1 METGKRV
8 SWVELYLDLIFVL
21 AAGQLAHMI
30 VADPEAKTAWTALGL
45 FFVIWWT
52 WIGFAALYNR
62 FGDESGPLRAYVLAG
77 SVPAGVAAVAIGP
90 AGHGDVV
97 PLAIA
102 LALTRVV
109 LAAANARGGGT
120 KEVLRGRIAISYLIS
135 GAVLLL
141 SLAVPE
147 PGRYVLWFF
156 AISWESGQI
165 LRDDKHAIR
174 RAKAER
180 DWGALSPANPDER
193 LDAAHFAER
202 FGLFLIILLGEV
214 VIEAGTGVADG
225 HTDSLVAWVALAAA
239 MVLGAALWWL
249 YFDAAADVNERV
261 LELSGG
267 SPTLARSLYAIGH
280 MLPAFSLLLIAS
292 GIGLLFE
299 GEAERFAY
307 FLPALGLGI
316 YLLGTRAFV
325 GAGTRTSRLLRIGI
339 LILTFNLAR
348 LHGHVD
354 PNEYVLVL
362 AGWTVMCAVLASRT
376 PLRLLGE
383 THANGA

>member
-30 VADPEAKTAWTALGL
+30 VADPEAKTVWTALGL

-52 WIGFAALYNR
+52 WIGFAVLYNR

-109 LAAANARGGGT
+109 LAAANARGGGI
-120 KEVLRGRIAISYLIS
+120 KEVLRGRIAIAYLIS
-135 GAVLLL
+135 AAVFLL
-141 SLAVPE
+141 SLAVPA
-147 PGRYVLWFF
+147 PGRYVLWFL

-165 LRDDKHAIR
+165 LREDKAAIR
-174 RAKAER
+174 RARAER
-180 DWGALSPANPDER
+180 DWRALSPDNPDER

-214 VIEAGTGVADG
+214 VIEAGTSVADG
-225 HTDSLVAWVALAAA
+225 DTHSLVAWVALAAA
-239 MVLGAALWWL
+239 MVLAAALWWL
-249 YFDAAADVNERV
+249 YFDAAANVNERV
-261 LELSGG
+261 LALSGG
-267 SPTLARSLYAIGH
+267 SPTLARSIYAIGH
-280 MLPAFSLLLIAS
+280 MLPAFSLLLIAA
-292 GIGLLFE
+292 GVGLLLE
-299 GEAERFAY
+299 GDSEKVAY
-307 FLPALGLGI
+307 VLPAVGLGV
-316 YLLGTRAFV
+316 YLLGTRALL
-325 GAGTRTSRLLRIGI
+325 GGRDHAARLVRLALLVI
-339 LILTFNLAR
+339 TFNLAR
-348 LHGHVD
+348 LYGHVE
-354 PNEYVLVL
+354 PHHYVLVL

-376 PLRLLGE
+376 PLRLVGE
-383 THANGA
+383 TSANAD